1 MSTKRTPIARHPAPR
16 ITPRALDP
24 FERGKRLK
32 ARGKED
38 SREFSDVSYAL
49 DVELQQKPWQESA
62 LDVDA
67 DEPPDYMSTPAEIAD
82 YRRARAIR
90 LELEWALRARRKAQ
104 REAKRA
110 QKAAKDAPDQPTPP
124 PAS

>member
-16 ITPRALDP
+16 ITPRALDL

-32 ARGKED
+32 ARGKEE
-38 SREFSDVSYAL
+38 REFSEVSYAL

-62 LDVDA
+62 LDVDT
-67 DEPPDYMSTPAEIAD
+67 DEPPAYMRTPAEIAD

-90 LELEWALRARRKAQ
+90 LELEAALRARRKAQ

-110 QKAAKDAPDQPTPP
+110 QNAATDATPP